1 VKKFLFQR
9 QTQKGYIGQY
19 SPFKAS
25 KNKFRD
31 QIESI
36 LAYIKQYHYSNFEDV
51 YAKFDRTEN
60 ILLDPGFLEGGND
73 FQPEYYESYSY
84 LGSLTIKDLG
94 EIFQEL
100 KQPFE
105 TDSKKNIIDYN
116 WHVDGI
122 LKNSQSYNKDNT
134 PKENPKAVAISKQD
148 MQLIQKAALKNKNLL
163 KQDSKD
169 FRLIRGTSKQLQMRN
184 TGSSMNTDKDMELNL
199 VNMPS
204 HISFLNNYSLSNLP
218 FFKDNESYS
227 IFNQMPP
234 LAA

>member
-1 VKKFLFQR
+1 
-9 QTQKGYIGQY
+9 
-19 SPFKAS
+19 
-25 KNKFRD
+25 
-31 QIESI
+31 
-36 LAYIKQYHYSNFEDV
+36 
-51 YAKFDRTEN
+51 
-60 ILLDPGFLEGGND
+60 
-73 FQPEYYESYSY
+73 
-84 LGSLTIKDLG
+84 
-94 EIFQEL
+94 
-100 KQPFE
+100 
-105 TDSKKNIIDYN
+105 
-116 WHVDGI
+116 
-122 LKNSQSYNKDNT
+122 
-134 PKENPKAVAISKQD
+134 